1 MKNYIKLLC
10 LSAIIL
16 LLNKP
21 AEANW
26 ISNENVMPITLQ
38 DKITP
43 NTQQTPH
50 TPNTLYTQYTPHSN
64 SDSLPAGV
72 TKEWIN
78 SLTDENGQKIVQSED
93 PEGDAMQERFFTGFA
108 ASDQFGYSVSSAGD
122 VNGDGYSDI
131 IIGAPF
137 NDAGGSNAGRAYIYF
152 GGSIINSGVDVILTG
167 LTAGDQFGFT
177 VSSAGDVNGDGY
189 SDVISGAPLNDAIG
203 SNSGRAYIYFGGST
217 MNNVADV
224 IFTGAASGDQFG
236 YSVST
241 AGDMNGDGYSDVI
254 SGAILNDAGGSNA
267 GRAYVYFGGSTM
279 NNVAD
284 VTLTGLAVSDQ
295 FGFSVS
301 TAGDFNGDG
310 YGDVISGANVNDGG
324 GANSGRAYIY
334 FGAGI
339 PDNSSDVILT
349 GAASNDQFG
358 YSVSY
363 AGDVNGD
370 GYSEVIVGAPFNDD
384 GSADAGSSYI
394 YFGGSVPDN
403 TADVKF
409 TGAVAGDQFGTSVSS
424 AGDINGDGFTEVIAG
439 ANLYD
444 EGGLNTGRA
453 YVYFG
458 AANSDMDNTADV
470 ILTGIAAGDQF
481 GFAVSSAGDM
491 NGDGYSDLMSGA
503 ILNDAGGLSAGR
515 VYIYLNSMT
524 GTDIADDFFTAES
537 AGDEFGFS
545 ISTAGD
551 MNGDGFSDI
560 IIGADENDAGG
571 INAGRVYIYFG
582 GIIRDNIADLT
593 IRGAASSDR
602 FGGSVSSAG
611 DVNGDSYSD
620 VIVGAAF
627 NNSNGAD
634 AGRAYIYFGGNVPDT
649 IADVILNG
657 ALTADQFGSSVSS
670 AGDVNSDG
678 FSDVVVGAPYS
689 DGAGINFGRAYI
701 FFGGSIMNDIADITC
716 IGEASS
722 DNLGISVS
730 TAGDFNGDGF
740 SDVIA
745 GAHLNDAGGAS
756 AGRAY
761 IFFGGIVPDSI
772 ADVILTGEAAGDQF
786 GNSLST
792 AEDVNGDGFSD
803 VIVGAWV
810 NNAGGDFAGRSYI
823 YFGGIV
829 SDTIAD
835 VTFTGVAAG
844 ISFGYSVSSA
854 GDVNGDGFSD
864 VIVGAPFSNAGGTNS
879 GRAYIFFGGNSMN
892 NVADLTMTGSA
903 AGDILGYSVS
913 AAGEMN
919 NDGYS
924 DIIVGAIGNDAGG
937 TDAGRVYLYLSS
949 APSVKPILN
958 TIKDVPNDQGGQVYL
973 KWARSGYD
981 VQGINKVISYS
992 VLRSFP
998 PVNGNFSWQTVAELS
1013 AEQLP
1018 FYSFVDNTPV
1028 DSTANNSGTFFYRIK
1043 AKTSAI
1049 SEYWYSGILSGRSL
1063 DNIPPLVVS
1072 PFNAFSESNNIRLI
1086 WNKNT
1091 EPDLYNYILYRST
1104 SPTIDPENETPY
1116 ATVTDSTYLD
1126 TAPLSGAYYYFIVA
1140 QDVHNNKSPLAV
1152 TQSPNITLNLTMFIE
1167 GFYNSASDLQVSD
1180 TIKVYLRNS
1189 VSPFAKVD
1197 SAKAVVSS
1205 NGSASLLFGNA
1216 QTGIY
1221 YIVSTH
1227 RNSLETWS
1235 KSGGESLVRGSA
1247 VNYDFSNAS
1256 SQAFG
1261 DNMKQVDASP
1271 LRFADFSGD
1280 VNQDGFIN
1288 LSDVI
1293 TIYND
1298 AGNFVTGYKVTDTNG
1313 DSITDL
1319 SDVLVTNNN
1328 SVGFVTVVKP

>member
-1 MKNYIKLLC
+1 MKNYINLLC
-10 LSAIIL
+10 LTVMIL

-26 ISNENVMPITLQ
+26 IRSNYDGNEIYDDY
-38 DKITP
+38 DKKVSIG
-43 NTQQTPH
+43 
-50 TPNTLYTQYTPHSN
+50 
-64 SDSLPAGV
+64 DSLPAGV
-72 TKEWIN
+72 TKEWLN
-78 SLTDENGQKIVQSED
+78 SLTDENGQKISQSEE

-167 LTAGDQFGFT
+167 LAAGDQFGFT
-177 VSSAGDVNGDGY
+177 VSTAGDVNGDGY
-189 SDVISGAPLNDAIG
+189 SDVLSGAPLNDAIG

-224 IFTGAASGDQFG
+224 IFTGAASEDQFG

-241 AGDMNGDGYSDVI
+241 AGDINGDGYNDVI

-279 NNVAD
+279 NNVSD

-301 TAGDFNGDG
+301 SAGDFNGDG
-310 YGDVISGANVNDGG
+310 YGDVISGANLNDGG

-339 PDNSSDVILT
+339 PDNSADVILT

-384 GSADAGSSYI
+384 GSADAGKAYV

-403 TADVKF
+403 TADVAF

-444 EGGLNTGRA
+444 VGGLHTGRA

-458 AANSDMDNTADV
+458 AANSEMDNAADV

-481 GFAVSSAGDM
+481 GFSVSSAGDM

-524 GTDIADDFFTAES
+524 GTDIADEFFTAES

-545 ISTAGD
+545 ISSAGD
-551 MNGDGFSDI
+551 INGDGFSDI
-560 IIGADENDAGG
+560 IIGADENNAGA

-582 GIIRDNIADLT
+582 GIIQDNIADLT
-593 IRGAASSDR
+593 ITGAATNDN

-611 DVNGDSYSD
+611 DVNGDSFSD

-634 AGRAYIYFGGNVPDT
+634 AGRAYVYYGGNIPDT

-657 ALTADQFGSSVSS
+657 AVTADQFGSSVSS
-670 AGDVNSDG
+670 AGDVNGDG
-678 FSDVVVGAPYS
+678 YSDVVVGAPYS
-689 DGAGINFGRAYI
+689 DGAGINSGRAYI
-701 FFGGSIMNDIADITC
+701 FFGGSLMNNIADITC

-722 DNLGISVS
+722 DNLGIAVS

-745 GAHLNDAGGAS
+745 GAHTNDAGGAN

-761 IFFGGIVPDSI
+761 IFFGGTVPDSI
-772 ADVILTGEAAGDQF
+772 ADVILTGEDSGDQF
-786 GNSLST
+786 GQSLSG
-792 AEDVNGDGFSD
+792 AGDVNGDGFSD

-835 VTFTGVAAG
+835 VTFTGEAAG
-844 ISFGYSVSSA
+844 NGFGYSVSSA

-892 NVADLTMTGSA
+892 NIADVTMTGSA
-903 AGDILGYSVS
+903 AGDVYGYSVS
-913 AAGEMN
+913 SAGDRN
-919 NDGYS
+919 NDSYS
-924 DIIVGAIGNDAGG
+924 DVITGSPGNDAGG

-958 TIKDVPNDQGGQVYL
+958 TVKDVPNDQGGKVYL
-973 KWARSGYD
+973 RWARSGYD
-981 VQGINKVISYS
+981 IQSIGTITDYVVQRSYPPSGGNYSWENIAYIPATNELFYAYTADTPFDSIS
-992 VLRSFP
+992 
-998 PVNGNFSWQTVAELS
+998 
-1013 AEQLP
+1013 
-1018 FYSFVDNTPV
+1018 
-1028 DSTANNSGTFFYRIK
+1028 NNSGTLYFRIT
-1043 AKTSAI
+1043 ARTSI
-1049 SEYWYSGILSGRSL
+1049 STQYWRSNILFGRSI
-1063 DNIPPLVVS
+1063 DNIAPLMVS
-1072 PFNAFSESNNIRLI
+1072 PFNAISESSNIRLI
-1086 WNKNT
+1086 WKKNT

-1104 SPTIDPENETPY
+1104 SATIDPETETPY
-1116 ATVTDSTYLD
+1116 ATLTDSTYLD
-1126 TAPLSGAYYYFIVA
+1126 TAPLSGANYYFIVA
-1140 QDVHNNKSPLAV
+1140 QDIHGNYSPV
-1152 TQSPNITLNLTMFIE
+1152 GITQSPNITLNMTMFIE
-1167 GFYNSASDLQVSD
+1167 GFYNSSTDLQVSD
-1180 TIKVYLRNS
+1180 TIKVYLRNT
-1189 VSPFAKVD
+1189 VTPFAKID
-1197 SAKAVVSS
+1197 SAKAVVSA

-1216 QTGIY
+1216 PTGQY
-1221 YIVSTH
+1221 YIVTTH

-1247 VNYDFSNAS
+1247 VNYNFSTAS
-1256 SQAFG
+1256 SQAYG
-1261 DNMKQVDASP
+1261 SNMKQVDTSP
-1271 LRFADFSGD
+1271 ARFADFSGD

-1288 LSDVI
+1288 LADVI
-1293 TIYND
+1293 GIYND

-1313 DSITDL
+1313 DNITDL
-1319 SDVLVTNNN
+1319 SDILIANNN